1 MMIVQLHE
9 WIFNF
14 LALGLGVFFLGCG
27 IFVIAL
33 LFSVI
38 ITPKGDKLWVY

>member
-27 IFVIAL
+27 VFLIAL

-38 ITPKGDKLWVY
+38 ITPKGDKL

>member
-1 MMIVQLHE
+1 MMIIQLHE

-14 LALGLGVFFLGCG
+14 LAFGLGVFFLGCG
-27 IFVIAL
+27 VFVLTL

-38 ITPKGDKLWVY
+38 KTPKGERA